1 MVAELFAALI
11 EMISSHLK
19 TYKQTYQTGA
29 WNLNAFS
36 LGKYALKDM
45 FSALC
50 VYWPTVFPDFSAPLS
65 LLEAKCISWWV
76 LRIGEK
82 NQGKDSWLYE
92 PKDHCINVL
101 TSTKGNFLL
110 RKGKTGKI
118 TPLSPFPNSK
128 SLWFGLVPCRLIIGQ
143 SWGCGSN

>member
-19 TYKQTYQTGA
+19 TLYKQTYQTGA

-45 FSALC
+45 FSSLC

-65 LLEAKCISWWV
+65 LLEAKDISWCSENWGKK
-76 LRIGEK
+76 IMEK
-82 NQGKDSWLYE
+82 TLDCMSQ
-92 PKDHCINVL
+92 
-101 TSTKGNFLL
+101 
-110 RKGKTGKI
+110 KTI
-118 TPLSPFPNSK
+118 T
-128 SLWFGLVPCRLIIGQ
+128 
-143 SWGCGSN
+143 

>member
-1 MVAELFAALI
+1 MKNKFFFNRKRNLKCLTAWILVPVNDMVAELFAALI

-19 TYKQTYQTGA
+19 TLYKQTYQTGA

-82 NQGKDSWLYE
+82 KSR
-92 PKDHCINVL
+92 KR
-101 TSTKGNFLL
+101 LL
-110 RKGKTGKI
+110 IVWAKRPSRECTD
-118 TPLSPFPNSK
+118 
-128 SLWFGLVPCRLIIGQ
+128 
-143 SWGCGSN
+143 